1 MPLYSYHCNSCAH
14 EFQELVY
21 PGDTPACP
29 SCAGTDL
36 EQMLSL
42 IAKPAKSGATG
53 GAAEVAACGNAAPSC
68 GGCPGAAG
76 MFG

>member
-36 EQMLSL
+36 EQQLSL
-42 IAKPAKSGATG
+42 IARPAKG
-53 GAAEVAACGNAAPSC
+53 GSPDIAACSNAAPSC

-76 MFG
+76 AFG